1 MAVFS
6 AVKNKKNRK
15 LREGIEELAN
25 KCGNSGEEDAVVQL
39 IDVSQTLEFKLDFK
53 NSKSYSYGCIFAVPQ
68 IIKLAQFI

>member
-25 KCGNSGEEDAVVQL
+25 KCGNSEEDAGVQF
-39 IDVSQTLEFKLDFK
+39 IDVS
-53 NSKSYSYGCIFAVPQ
+53 
-68 IIKLAQFI
+68 

>member
-25 KCGNSGEEDAVVQL
+25 KCGISGEEDAGVQF
-39 IDVSQTLEFKLDFK
+39 IDVS
-53 NSKSYSYGCIFAVPQ
+53 
-68 IIKLAQFI
+68 

>member
-25 KCGNSGEEDAVVQL
+25 KCGISGEEDAGVQF
-39 IDVSQTLEFKLDFK
+39 IDVSLKLQK
-53 NSKSYSYGCIFAVPQ
+53 YKIKTGQKKSQMY
-68 IIKLAQFI
+68 